1 VDAAAEQGDEPD
13 GGEGEY
19 PEDRRLSEMTS
30 PAIAA
35 AFLDSFA
42 QTACEGDPERPIGII
57 REGAAFCC
65 DDNRR
70 KIASFVLQTP
80 GHCGS

>member
-1 VDAAAEQGDEPD
+1 MTK
-13 GGEGEY
+13 
-19 PEDRRLSEMTS
+19 DRRLSEMTS

-35 AFLDSFA
+35 AFLNSFA
-42 QTACEGDPERPIGII
+42 QTVYQRDPEQPIGRI

-70 KIASFVLQTP
+70 KIASFVLHTP
-80 GHCGS
+80 GHCGSRTGCRLDQRSADP